1 MPRNANVTV
10 LSRYGDGEEPDKE
23 GTVRHADVVLEGLRF
38 GAMDSARS
46 HDFAFNEAV
55 SFMVDC
61 ATQEEIDRYWCSL
74 SAVSIAEQ
82 WGWLKDRFGVSWQ
95 IVPSALG
102 GTMTSG
108 DQDKVDRVTQ
118 AFLPMKKF
126 DIAARGRRPR
136 PGR

>member
-1 MPRNANVTV
+1 MAR
-10 LSRYGDGEEPDKE
+10 S
-23 GTVRHADVVLEGLRF
+23 DVVLEGLRF

-61 ATQEEIDRYWCSL
+61 ATQEEIDRYWYRL

-82 WGWLKDRFGVSWQ
+82 CGWLKDRFGVSWQ

-102 GTMTSG
+102 EIMTSG
-108 DQDKVDRVTQ
+108 DQDKIDRVTGVL
-118 AFLPMKKF
+118 A
-126 DIAARGRRPR
+126 DEEIRHRGSRPSPSTR
-136 PGR
+136 PSTTTCGV